1 MAREIQDNV
10 AFLREAKAALA
21 ELEAE
26 KAKSIRLQTEEKRL
40 TRTLASE
47 KKAVEDEIVSTV
59 RKRKDEIALSY
70 DREISRTQDKLKKAR
85 NRREK
90 AKNQGVKERISNET
104 AQLREENRQLK
115 LQNST
120 MFRQNGIPGICNTK
134 FYYALYFTKGIK
146 EILIF
151 FLTFLVAFLA
161 LPCGIYLLIPKRA
174 PWLLIVIYVA
184 VILVLCGIYI
194 AINNRTK
201 VNHLEIMRDARKNR
215 DMIEANRRKIRVII
229 KAIEKDKN
237 ESVYNLGKYDKEISK
252 IEAEL
257 GELAKKKQE
266 ALAVFENQ
274 TREALEQEIFE
285 NSRAKLESLSGQLNQ
300 VTGANQEMGNSIQQK
315 TIAFTDEYGPYIGQ
329 EFMNQDKLDKLIDI
343 LNQGMASSLT
353 EAQQIYKNVK

>member
-10 AFLREAKAALA
+10 GFLMEAKGALA

-26 KAKSIRLQTEEKRL
+26 RAKSLRLQSEEKRL

-47 KKAVEDEIVSTV
+47 KKSVEDEIASTV

-70 DREISRTQDKLKKAR
+70 DREISKTQDKLKKAR
-85 NRREK
+85 MRREK
-90 AKNQGVKERISNET
+90 AKNQGVKERIANET
-104 AQLREENRQLK
+104 AQLREENRQLR

-120 MFRQNGIPGICNTK
+120 TFRQNGIPAICNTK

-151 FLTFLVAFLA
+151 LLTFLLGFLV
-161 LPCGIYLLIPKRA
+161 LPCGIYLLIPKHA
-174 PWLLIVIYVA
+174 PWMLILIYVA
-184 VILVLCGIYI
+184 VILVICGLYI
-194 AINNRTK
+194 AVNNRTK

-237 ESVYNLGKYDKEISK
+237 ESVYNLGKYDREISK
-252 IEAEL
+252 IESEL
-257 GELAKKKQE
+257 SELAARKQE
-266 ALAVFENQ
+266 ALGVFENQ
-274 TREALEQEIFE
+274 TRAALEQEIVE
-285 NSRAKLESLSGQLNQ
+285 NNRMKLENLAGQLKQ
-300 VTGANQEMGNSIQQK
+300 VTAANREMGSSLQKK
-315 TIAFTDEYGPYIGQ
+315 TIAFTDKYGPYIGQ
-329 EFMNQDKLDKLIDI
+329 EFLYQEKLDKLIDI

>member
-26 KAKSIRLQTEEKRL
+26 KAKSLRLQTEEKRL

-70 DREISRTQDKLKKAR
+70 DREIGRTQDKLKKAR
-85 NRREK
+85 SRREK

-151 FLTFLVAFLA
+151 FLTFLAAFLV

-237 ESVYNLGKYDKEISK
+237 ESIYNLGKYDKEISK

-257 GELAKKKQE
+257 GDLAKKKQE
-266 ALAVFENQ
+266 ALGVFENQ
-274 TREALEQEIFE
+274 TKEALEQEIFE
-285 NSRAKLESLSGQLNQ
+285 NNRAKLESLSSQLNQ
-300 VTGANQEMGNSIQQK
+300 VTGANREMGNSIQKK

>member
-10 AFLREAKAALA
+10 GFLMEAKGALA

-26 KAKSIRLQTEEKRL
+26 RAKSLRLQSEEKRL
-40 TRTLASE
+40 TRALASE
-47 KKAVEDEIVSTV
+47 KKSVEDEITSTV

-70 DREISRTQDKLKKAR
+70 DREISKTQDKLKKAR
-85 NRREK
+85 VRREK
-90 AKNQGVKERISNET
+90 AKDQGVKERINNET

-120 MFRQNGIPGICNTK
+120 TFRQNGIPGFCNTK

-151 FLTFLVAFLA
+151 LLSFLIGFLV
-161 LPCGIYLLIPKRA
+161 LPCGIYVLIPGHV
-174 PWLLIVIYVA
+174 PWMLIVIYVA
-184 VILVLCGIYI
+184 VILVLCGLYI
-194 AINNRTK
+194 IVNNRTK

-215 DMIEANRRKIRVII
+215 DMIEANKRKIRVII

-237 ESVYNLGKYDKEISK
+237 ESIYNLGKYDKEILK
-252 IEAEL
+252 VEAEL
-257 GELAKKKQE
+257 SELAKRKQD
-266 ALAVFENQ
+266 ALSVFENQ
-274 TREALEQEIFE
+274 TKETLEQEIVE
-285 NSRAKLESLSGQLNQ
+285 NNRAKLETLAGQLKQ
-300 VTGANQEMGNSIQQK
+300 VTAANREMGSSLQKK
-315 TIAFTDEYGPYIGQ
+315 TIAFTDAYGPYIGQ

>member
-10 AFLREAKAALA
+10 GFLREAKGALA
-21 ELEAE
+21 QLEAE
-26 KAKSIRLQTEEKRL
+26 RAKSLRLQSEEKRL
-40 TRTLASE
+40 TRALASE
-47 KKAVEDEIVSTV
+47 KKAVEDEIASTV

-70 DREISRTQDKLKKAR
+70 DREISKTQDKLKKAR
-85 NRREK
+85 VRREK
-90 AKNQGVKERISNET
+90 AKNQGVKERINNET

-120 MFRQNGIPGICNTK
+120 TFRQNGIPGICNTK

-151 FLTFLVAFLA
+151 LLTFLICFLA

-174 PWLLIVIYVA
+174 PWMLIVIYVA

-194 AINNRTK
+194 MINNRTK

-215 DMIEANRRKIRVII
+215 DMIEANKRKIRVII

-237 ESVYNLGKYDKEISK
+237 ESVYNLGKIDKVIKK
-252 IEAEL
+252 IEKDLYQHANP
-257 GELAKKKQE
+257 KQ
-266 ALAVFENQ
+266 
-274 TREALEQEIFE
+274 EALEQEIVE
-285 NSRAKLESLSGQLNQ
+285 NNRMKLETLAGQLKQ
-300 VTGANQEMGNSIQQK
+300 VTTASREMGSSLQKK

>member
-10 AFLREAKAALA
+10 AFLMEAKGALA

-26 KAKSIRLQTEEKRL
+26 RAKSVRLQSEEKRL
-40 TRTLASE
+40 TRSLASE
-47 KKAVEDEIVSTV
+47 KKSVEDEIVSTV

-70 DREISRTQDKLKKAR
+70 DREISKAQDKLKKAR
-85 NRREK
+85 ARREK
-90 AKNQGVKERISNET
+90 AKNQGVKERIGNET

-120 MFRQNGIPGICNTK
+120 AFRQNGIPGFCNTK

-151 FLTFLVAFLA
+151 LLTFLVSFLA

-194 AINNRTK
+194 LVNNRTK

-215 DMIEANRRKIRVII
+215 DMIEANKRKIRVII

-237 ESVYNLGKYDKEISK
+237 ESIYNLGKYDKEIAK

-257 GELAKKKQE
+257 SELAKRKQE
-266 ALAVFENQ
+266 ALNVFENQ
-274 TREALEQEIFE
+274 TKEKLEQEIFE
-285 NSRAKLESLSGQLNQ
+285 NNRSKLETLAGQVKQ
-300 VTGANQEMGNSIQQK
+300 VTAANQEIESSIQKK
-315 TIAFTDEYGPYIGQ
+315 TIAFTDKYGHYIGQ

-343 LNQGMASSLT
+343 LNQGLASSLT

>member
-10 AFLREAKAALA
+10 GFLMEAKGALA

-26 KAKSIRLQTEEKRL
+26 KAKSLRLQSEEKRL
-40 TRTLASE
+40 TRVLTSE
-47 KKAVEDEIVSTV
+47 KKAVEEEIVSTV

-70 DREISRTQDKLKKAR
+70 DREISKAQDRLKKAR
-85 NRREK
+85 GRREK
-90 AKNQGVKERISNET
+90 AKNQGVKDRISNET

-120 MFRQNGIPGICNTK
+120 TFRQNGIPAICNTK

-151 FLTFLVAFLA
+151 LLTFLLGFLV

-174 PWLLIVIYVA
+174 PWLLIIIYVA
-184 VILVLCGIYI
+184 VIVVICGLYI
-194 AINNRTK
+194 FINNRTK

-237 ESVYNLGKYDKEISK
+237 ESIYNLGKYDKEISK

-257 GELAKKKQE
+257 SELANRKQE
-266 ALAVFENQ
+266 ALSVFENQ
-274 TREALEQEIFE
+274 TREALEKEIFE
-285 NSRAKLESLSGQLNQ
+285 NNRAKLETISSQLNQ
-300 VTGANQEMGNSIQQK
+300 VTAANREVGNSLQKK
-315 TIAFTDEYGPYIGQ
+315 TIAFTDGYGPYIGQ

-343 LNQGMASSLT
+343 LNQGLASSLT